1 MNINE
6 LLKSNYEFFEI
17 EFEMHSYVFRGLT
30 IKESK
35 FFNSLLKSKSIHP
48 YYLYEQIFELIY
60 VGNIHYLNEKTPI
73 GHMITIGN
81 LAYWLSL
88 DHNQIDILFEIA
100 KVRKVN
106 PVDTI
111 YEHMRS
117 VIFTAFKSY
126 TFEDVENLTK
136 NKFIELF
143 VVAENI
149 LTKNTPNFIRLDVK
163 KIYDDIN
170 GIKEEPKKE
179 TKVDSDVDKE
189 LMKQQVRELNSAS
202 GYWEKEE
209 AEEKNR
215 KLMEEELKL
224 KILRE
229 LDSKQRR

>member
-6 LLKSNYEFFEI
+6 LLKSDYEFFEI
-17 EFEMHSYVFRGLT
+17 DFEEQSYVFRCLT

-48 YYLYEQIFELIY
+48 YYVYESIFELVYI
-60 VGNIHYLNEKTPI
+60 GNIYYLNEKLPI
-73 GHMITIGN
+73 GHMVSIGN

-100 KVRKVN
+100 KVRKLN
-106 PVDTI
+106 PLDTI

-117 VIFTAFKSY
+117 VIFTAFKNY
-126 TFEDVENLTK
+126 TLNDVENLTK

-143 VVAENI
+143 VVAENV

-170 GIKEEPKKE
+170 GLTE
-179 TKVDSDVDKE
+179 
-189 LMKQQVRELNSAS
+189 
-202 GYWEKEE
+202 EKEVKP
-209 AEEKNR
+209 EEK
-215 KLMEEELKL
+215 
-224 KILRE
+224 
-229 LDSKQRR
+229 

>member
-48 YYLYEQIFELIY
+48 YYLYEQIFELVY
-60 VGNIHYLNEKTPI
+60 VGNLYYLNEKTPI

-126 TFEDVENLTK
+126 KFEEIESLTK

-149 LTKNTPNFIRLDVK
+149 LTKNTPNFVRLDVK
-163 KIYDDIN
+163 KIYDDIY
-170 GIKEEPKKE
+170 GIKEPEKKE
-179 TKVDSDVDKE
+179 EVKQESSIDKE
-189 LMKQQVRELNSAS
+189 SMRQQVKELNSAA

-229 LDSKQRR
+229 LDKQRR